1 MKPPPRSKTEFERI
15 PKYDE
20 WIPGKILDI
29 EYDENHKSTY
39 AGEEKIRPAVR
50 FKFGLEGCTFP
61 KRSRW
66 LTFSY
71 GEKANLYKHFVSVL
85 VDDAEPDMDLDLD
98 DLKDMAIK
106 TMWSEDG
113 DFDNLAMIRP
123 LNGKL
128 GAKEKRESAEVPF

>member
-1 MKPPPRSKTEFERI
+1 MKPPQRAKTEFERV

-39 AGEEKIRPAVR
+39 QGEEKVRPCVR
-50 FKFGLEGCTFP
+50 IKFGLEGCQFP

-71 GEKANLYKHFVSVL
+71 GEKANLYKQFVSVL
-85 VDDAEPDMDLDLD
+85 VEDAKPDMDLDLD
-98 DLKDMAIK
+98 VLKDMKIK

-113 DFDNLAMIRP
+113 EYDKLEMVRP
-123 LNGKL
+123 LNEKL
-128 GAKEKRESAEVPF
+128 RAAPAKQEVPF